1 MIAAD
6 LSVIQAAAA
15 MEPKMSAR
23 RGTVVIVS
31 ADGPSGQAPVIA
43 VVPLPNVFLPVLM
56 NSHSWCCS
64 VEDVSEFLMKQTA
77 NIILA
82 QANV

>member
-1 MIAAD
+1 M
-6 LSVIQAAAA
+6 IQAAAA

-23 RGTVVIVS
+23 KGTVVIVS

-43 VVPLPNVFLPVLM
+43 VAPLPNIFLPVLM

-64 VEDVSEFLMKQTA
+64 VEDVSKFLMKQTA
-77 NIILA
+77 NLIFA